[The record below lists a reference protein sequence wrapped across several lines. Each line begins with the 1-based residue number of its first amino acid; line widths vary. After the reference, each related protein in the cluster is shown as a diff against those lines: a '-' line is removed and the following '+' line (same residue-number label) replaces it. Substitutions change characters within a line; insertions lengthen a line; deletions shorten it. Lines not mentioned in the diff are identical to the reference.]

1 MPKIF
6 FIVTRKLRN
15 LIFVFQQIKTLCMRK
30 NLLSAVFLFGTI
42 SLTSITYSQNDRF
55 AFAITDLQQTGS
67 GWNALRKLDLNSGEF
82 SSVLLNGSDASI
94 AVYDVSTRK
103 QWKAIADAKFGN
115 YMQTPFN
122 TGVAA
127 MAYDKKNNRLYFTP
141 MFIDQLRYIDL
152 KSMKVYYVTDQSFT
166 KLGSM
171 HNDEGKIITRMTI
184 NPDGTGYAVS
194 NDANTFIRF
203 TTGKKLQITQLGS
216 LVDDPSNGGVSIHNR
231 CSSWG
236 GDMVADDEGNLYI
249 LSSRNSVYKIDVETK
264 AAKLVGYMKG
274 LPQDFTTNGAVV
286 TSEGKVLVSSAVNGN
301 AYFLVD
307 PKDWSAI
314 QYKAKAGIFRSSD
327 LANSNYLQTKP
338 KNTTPSEIMTRR
350 VPDNI
355 AAQSKVSIYP
365 NPVTSNQFTLQ
376 FGKIAAGN
384 YNIEMTNVMGQM
396 VMQRTVNVQA
406 EDQVET
412 ISIKSTLARG
422 VYLVKVVGADKI
434 SVLNQKLVVQ

>member
-1 MPKIF
+1 
-6 FIVTRKLRN
+6 
-15 LIFVFQQIKTLCMRK
+15 MRK
-30 NLLSAVFLFGTI
+30 NLLSSALLLVTVTVSSFLQAQT
-42 SLTSITYSQNDRF
+42 DRF
-55 AFAITDLQQTGS
+55 AFAITDLQQSGS
-67 GWNALRKLDLNSGEF
+67 GWNALRKLDLKTGEF
-82 SSVLLNGSDASI
+82 TDVLLNGSDATLT
-94 AVYDVSTRK
+94 AYDVSTRK
-103 QWKAIADAKFGN
+103 AWKEIPDVKFGN
-115 YMQTPFN
+115 FMQAPFA

-194 NDANTFIRF
+194 NDANTFIKF
-203 TTGKKLQITQLGS
+203 TTGKKLQITQIGS

-236 GDMVADDEGNLYI
+236 GDMIADDEGNLYI
-249 LSSRNSVYKIDVETK
+249 LSSRNSVYKVDVETK
-264 AAKLVGYMKG
+264 AAKLLGYIQG

-286 TSEGKVLVSSAVNGN
+286 TAEGKILVSSAVNGSG
-301 AYFLVD
+301 YFLVD
-307 PKDWSAI
+307 PKDW
-314 QYKAKAGIFRSSD
+314 KATLYESKNGIYRSSD

-338 KNTTPSEIMTRR
+338 KNTTQSEIVTRKA
-350 VPDNI
+350 PDNLI
-355 AAQSKVSIYP
+355 TASKISIYP
-365 NPVTSNQFTLQ
+365 NPVTNNQFTLQ

-384 YNIEMTNVMGQM
+384 YNIELTNVMGQTI
-396 VMQRTVNVQA
+396 MQRTVNVQA

-422 VYLVKVVGADKI
+422 VYLVKVVGADKVSI
-434 SVLNQKLVVQ
+434 LNQKLVVQ

>member
-1 MPKIF
+1 
-6 FIVTRKLRN
+6 
-15 LIFVFQQIKTLCMRK
+15 MRK
-30 NLLSAVFLFGTI
+30 NLLSSTLLLGTI
-42 SLTSITYSQNDRF
+42 GLTSITNAQTDRF

-67 GWNALRKLDLNSGEF
+67 GWNALRKLDLKTGEF
-82 SSVLLNGSDASI
+82 STVLLNGSDASV
-94 AVYDVSTRK
+94 AAYDVTTRK
-103 QWKAIADAKFGN
+103 QWIAAADAVLGN
-115 YMQTPFN
+115 YMQIPFN

-141 MFIDQLRYIDL
+141 MFIDQLRYVDL
-152 KSMKVYYVTDQSFT
+152 KSMKIYYVTDQSFT
-166 KLGSM
+166 NFGSM
-171 HNDEGKIITRMTI
+171 HKDEGKVITRMTI

-249 LSSRNSVYKIDVETK
+249 FSARNSVYKINVETK
-264 AAKLVGYMKG
+264 AAKLLGYIKG
-274 LPQDFTTNGAVV
+274 LPKDFTVNGAVV
-286 TSEGKVLVSSAVNGN
+286 TAEGEVLVSSAVNGN

-307 PKDWSAI
+307 PKDWTAT
-314 QYKAKAGIFRSSD
+314 QYAAKAGVFRSSD

-338 KNTTPSEIMTRR
+338 KNTAPSGIFTKK
-350 VPDNI
+350 VPNNVSGKI
-355 AAQSKVSIYP
+355 SIYP
-365 NPVTSNQFTLQ
+365 NPVPNNQFTLQ

-384 YNIEMTNVMGQM
+384 YKVELTDVLGQV
-396 VMQRTVNVQA
+396 VMQRTVNVQS

-412 ISIKSTLARG
+412 ISIKPTFARG
-422 VYLVKVVGADKI
+422 VYLVKVVGADKTSI
-434 SVLNQKLVVQ
+434 LNQKLVVQ

>member
-1 MPKIF
+1 
-6 FIVTRKLRN
+6 
-15 LIFVFQQIKTLCMRK
+15 MRK
-30 NLLSAVFLFGTI
+30 NLLSATLLLGAI
-42 SLTSITYSQNDRF
+42 SFSLLINAQNDRF
-55 AFAITDLQQTGS
+55 AFAITDLQSTGS

-82 SSVLLNGSDASI
+82 STVLLNGSDAAI
-94 AVYDVSTRK
+94 PGYDVSTRK
-103 QWKAIADAKFGN
+103 IVKAMPDVKFGD
-115 YMQTPFN
+115 YMLVPFS

-152 KSMKVYYVTDQSFT
+152 KSMKVFYVTDQAFT

-236 GDMVADDEGNLYI
+236 GDMIADDEGNLYI
-249 LSSRNSVYKIDVETK
+249 LSSRNSVYKVDVETK
-264 AAKLVGYMKG
+264 AAKLLGYIQG

-286 TSEGKVLVSSAVNGN
+286 TAEGKILVSSAVNGN
-301 AYFLVD
+301 GYFLVD
-307 PKDWSAI
+307 PKDW
-314 QYKAKAGIFRSSD
+314 KATLYESKSGIFRSSD

-338 KNTTPSEIMTRR
+338 KNTTQSELVTRKA
-350 VPDNI
+350 PDNLI
-355 AAQSKVSIYP
+355 AASKVQIYP
-365 NPVTSNQFTLQ
+365 NPVTNNQFTLQ
-376 FGKIAAGN
+376 FGRIAAGN
-384 YNIEMTNVMGQM
+384 YNVEMTNVMGQ
-396 VMQRTVNVQA
+396 VIMQRTVNVQA

-412 ISIKSTLARG
+412 ISIKSTIARG
-422 VYLVKVVGADKI
+422 VYLVKVVGADKV

>member
-1 MPKIF
+1 
-6 FIVTRKLRN
+6 
-15 LIFVFQQIKTLCMRK
+15 MRK
-30 NLLSAVFLFGTI
+30 NLLSSALLLGII
-42 SLTSITYSQNDRF
+42 SLTSITNAQTDRF
-55 AFAITDLQQTGS
+55 AFAITDLQTTGS
-67 GWNALRKLDLNSGEF
+67 SWNALRKLDLRSGEF
-82 SSVLLNGSDASI
+82 TSVLLNGTDAKI
-94 AVYDVSTRK
+94 TAYDVNTRK
-103 QWKAIADAKFGN
+103 PWQALPDSRYGN
-115 YMQTPFN
+115 YMNTPFS

-152 KSMKVYYVTDQSFT
+152 RTMKVFYVTDQSFT

-171 HNDEGKIITRMTI
+171 HNDEGKIVTRMTI

-216 LVDDPSNGGVSIHNR
+216 LVDDPSNGGVSIHNK

-236 GDMVADDEGNLYI
+236 GDMIADDEGNLYI

-264 AAKLVGYMKG
+264 AAKLLGYIKG

-286 TSEGKVLVSSAVNGN
+286 TTEGKVLVSSAVNGN

-307 PKDWSAI
+307 PKDWTAT
-314 QYKAKAGIFRSSD
+314 QYASKAGIFRSSD

-338 KNTTPSEIMTRR
+338 KNTTQSEIVTRKA
-350 VPDNI
+350 PDNFI
-355 AAQSKVSIYP
+355 AQSKISIYP
-365 NPVTSNQFTLQ
+365 NPVTNNQFTLQ

-384 YNIEMTNVMGQM
+384 YDIELTNVTGQV
-396 VMQRTVNVQA
+396 VMQRAVNVQS

-412 ISIKSTLARG
+412 ISIKSSFARG
-422 VYLVKVVGADKI
+422 VYLVKVTGRNHE
-434 SVLNQKLVVQ
+434 SVLSQKLVVQ

>member
-1 MPKIF
+1 
-6 FIVTRKLRN
+6 
-15 LIFVFQQIKTLCMRK
+15 MRK
-30 NLLSAVFLFGTI
+30 KLLSTTLLLGAI
-42 SLTSITYSQNDRF
+42 SFSSLINAQNDRF
-55 AFAITDLQQTGS
+55 AFAITDLQSTGS
-67 GWNALRKLDLNSGEF
+67 GWNALRKLDLKSGEF
-82 SSVLLNGSDASI
+82 TSVLLNGTDANI
-94 AVYDVSTRK
+94 TAYDVNTRK
-103 QWKAIADAKFGN
+103 PWQALPDSRFGN
-115 YMQTPFN
+115 YMNTPFS

-152 KSMKVYYVTDQSFT
+152 KSMKVFYVTDQAFT

-264 AAKLVGYMKG
+264 AAKLLGYMKG

-286 TSEGKVLVSSAVNGN
+286 TSEGKILVSSAVNGN

-307 PKDWSAI
+307 PTDWSAV
-314 QYKAKAGIFRSSD
+314 QYESKAGVFRSSD

-338 KNTTPSEIMTRR
+338 KNTTQSEIVTRKA
-350 VPDNI
+350 PDYVI
-355 AAQSKVSIYP
+355 GAGKIQIYP
-365 NPVTSNQFTLQ
+365 NPVTNNQFTLQ
-376 FGKIAAGN
+376 FGRIAAGN
-384 YNIEMTNVMGQM
+384 YNVEMTNVMGQ
-396 VMQRTVNVQA
+396 VIMQRTVNVQA

-412 ISIKSTLARG
+412 ISIRSTIARG
-422 VYLVKVVGADKI
+422 VYLVKVVGADKV